1 MKLEFGI
8 GTSTQA
14 VEVPDENLLGVLHAN
29 AAPAIESEDAEIR
42 RALRE
47 PIASPRLAEIP
58 SKSSE
63 RPRPT
68 CTESTSATQPGVRL
82 PDRRLKTNLPP
93 R

>member
-14 VEVPDENLLGVLHAN
+14 VEIPDENLMGVLHAN

-47 PIASPRLAEIP
+47 PIASPRLAEIVP
-58 SKSSE
+58 PARKLPLSQAIS
-63 RPRPT
+63 
-68 CTESTSATQPGVRL
+68 PGRC
-82 PDRRLKTNLPP
+82 RRQ